1 MCGSNFIFGYQKFS
15 TWPGI
20 RPQLDTVME
29 NLGWHLGNGSAISF
43 WSDRWLITTILESL
57 DIPQEMRPMLKAK
70 VSDFIFEGPWN
81 IPMDFQSH
89 YPEVVNEVTQVVIP
103 KSGKPDKA
111 VWFPSISGELSF
123 REAFSL
129 LQSLGL
135 KILWHDA
142 IPHLRSFLF
151 WKFILG
157 RVSSDEE
164 LHK

>member
-1 MCGSNFIFGYQKFS
+1 
-15 TWPGI
+15 
-20 RPQLDTVME
+20 
-29 NLGWHLGNGSAISF
+29 
-43 WSDRWLITTILESL
+43 
-57 DIPQEMRPMLKAK
+57 MLKAK

-129 LQSLGL
+129 PQSLGL